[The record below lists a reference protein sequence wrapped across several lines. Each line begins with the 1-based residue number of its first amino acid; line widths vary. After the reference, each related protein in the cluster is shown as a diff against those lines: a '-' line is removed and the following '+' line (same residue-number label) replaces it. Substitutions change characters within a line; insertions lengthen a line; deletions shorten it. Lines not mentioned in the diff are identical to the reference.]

1 MTPRSERVKIE
12 SNSTRVLP
20 SIAKDK
26 SESNGRV
33 AIYFKNGAPM
43 SKRKIRPYN
52 LVPQSIRAS
61 LQRFIATESASGVIL
76 AICTVLAMAIAN
88 SRFFA
93 SYTELLEFKILGLT
107 IHHWIN
113 DGLMTIFFF
122 VVGMEIK
129 REIVAGELSTLRK
142 AALPIAAA
150 LGGMIVPAMIYL
162 FFNRGSDAAN
172 GWAVPMATDI
182 AFALGVL
189 TLFGSRVPLS
199 LKIFLLALA
208 IVDDLGAVVIIA
220 FFYTEEIRIIGL
232 AVLATAVGMTFLAK
246 HFGLRSYFIY
256 LVLGVAAW
264 AGTLYSGVHA
274 TVAGVL
280 LGLMTPYLIPADSKS
295 LNSYSPL
302 DDLIHKLHP
311 WVSFG
316 VMPIF
321 ALANAGISLQGADF
335 GEIAS
340 DPIFSGVWMGLLF
353 GKPIGILLF
362 SFFATVLG
370 LATLPEGLRWR
381 QVVGVSLLAG
391 IGFTMAL
398 FISGLSLDPQ
408 HAVYAKTGILAGSLI
423 SGVFGFIWLNFAI
436 RKHSI

>member
-1 MTPRSERVKIE
+1 
-12 SNSTRVLP
+12 
-20 SIAKDK
+20 
-26 SESNGRV
+26 
-33 AIYFKNGAPM
+33 
-43 SKRKIRPYN
+43 
-52 LVPQSIRAS
+52 
-61 LQRFIATESASGVIL
+61 
-76 AICTVLAMAIAN
+76 
-88 SRFFA
+88 
-93 SYTELLEFKILGLT
+93 
-107 IHHWIN
+107 
-113 DGLMTIFFF
+113 
-122 VVGMEIK
+122 
-129 REIVAGELSTLRK
+129 
-142 AALPIAAA
+142 
-150 LGGMIVPAMIYL
+150 MIVPAMIYL

-408 HAVYAKTGILAGSLI
+408 HAVYVKTGILAGSLS
-423 SGVFGFIWLNFAI
+423 SGVIGFIWLNFAI